1 MTKEE
6 VPLPNVFDFNESF
19 SKACEREAE
28 VASATGLDF
37 RSRARLAAAERRDNA
52 PLTPKSLNELIDHMQ
67 MQFMLFGAL
76 GLMKHLAAQEG
87 KDFTFPDGLSE
98 EDKKSIDSF
107 VDSFATT
114 LSR

>member
-37 RSRARLAAAERRDNA
+37 RSRARLASEGDDA
-52 PLTPKSLNELIDHMQ
+52 PVTPESLNELINHMQ

-87 KDFTFPDGLSE
+87 KDFTFPDGLTE

-107 VDSFATT
+107 VDSFAATI
-114 LSR
+114 SR

>member
-19 SKACEREAE
+19 SKACERESTGEPWNDSTPATPEELDE
-28 VASATGLDF
+28 VIG
-37 RSRARLAAAERRDNA
+37 
-52 PLTPKSLNELIDHMQ
+52 HMQ

-87 KDFTFPDGLSE
+87 KDFTFPDGLTE

-107 VDSFATT
+107 VDSFAATI
-114 LSR
+114 SR